1 MKMTLG
7 AFIAHLRKEKELT
20 QKQLSEILGVSDKTV
35 SHWEREESAP
45 DISILPFLAGTL
57 GITVDEL
64 LAGERRAAD
73 IPINTTPEFI
83 PSTVTD
89 KIKNGYNMFKIANVI
104 SAAIS
109 LFSTIICSGALYFYR
124 FMTLDSTANYFS
136 FLSTVVA
143 VFVSAVLT
151 VIFNLIFTTKLD
163 NTSDEHNRYRFI
175 ANRISTLNIYLG
187 IVCIS
192 ANLVFSGRYGFIF
205 IAMTMALCLILEFAL
220 KNNALSINKAFE
232 NERKKTIYF
241 LRKSCA
247 TLCAILVIIGSCGHF
262 YISEIWYP
270 SEVAKVIY
278 STDEFK
284 EYMETP
290 VLKPEDIYIA
300 EEATTATAPPTT
312 APAISPE
319 MQSPVVTITP
329 NQNTDNTKT
338 ETVYDNNGNEV
349 VTFIYANKA
358 VYDYAYNHEEHSF
371 HIITYGSK
379 SRAEAID
386 RFRHYDLD
394 FLMPLYYA
402 VAIAISLIVYKK
414 KKNNI

>member
-7 AFIAHLRKEKELT
+7 AFIAHLRKEKGLT

-45 DISILPFLAGTL
+45 DISILPLLANTL

-64 LAGERRAAD
+64 LAGEKRATE
-73 IPINTTPEFI
+73 IPVSATPDFI
-83 PSTVTD
+83 PSPVTD
-89 KIKNGYNMFKIANVI
+89 KIKNGYRMFKIANVI

-109 LFSTIICSGALYFYR
+109 LFSTIISSGILYFYR
-124 FMTLDSTANYFS
+124 FMTLDSSADYFS
-136 FLSTVVA
+136 FFSTVISVLA
-143 VFVSAVLT
+143 SAVLT

-175 ANRISTLNIYLG
+175 ANRISTLNIYFG

-192 ANLVFSGRYGFIF
+192 ANLVFTGSYEFIF
-205 IAMTMALCLILEFAL
+205 VAIAMVLCLILEFAL

-300 EEATTATAPPTT
+300 EEATTVTAPPTT
-312 APAISPE
+312 APATSPE
-319 MQSPVVTITP
+319 IQSPVVTIIP

-349 VTFIYANKA
+349 VTFTYANKA

-386 RFRHYDLD
+386 RFRHYTLD

-414 KKNNI
+414 RKNNI

>member
-7 AFIAHLRKEKELT
+7 AFIAHLRKEKALT

-45 DISILPFLAGTL
+45 DISILPLLADTL
-57 GITVDEL
+57 GVTVDEL
-64 LAGERRAAD
+64 LAGERK
-73 IPINTTPEFI
+73 TTETPVITIPEFI
-83 PSTVTD
+83 PNPVTD
-89 KIKNGYNMFKIANVI
+89 KIKNGYRMFKIANVI
-104 SAAIS
+104 AAAIS
-109 LFSTIICSGALYFYR
+109 LFSTIISSGALYFYR
-124 FMTLDSTANYFS
+124 FMTRNATSNYFS
-136 FLSTVVA
+136 LLSTVIS

-205 IAMTMALCLILEFAL
+205 VAIAMVLCLILELAL
-220 KNNALSINKAFE
+220 KNNALSIDKAFE
-232 NERKKTIYF
+232 NDNKKTIYF

-262 YISEIWYP
+262 YVSEIWYP
-270 SEVAKVIY
+270 SEVDKVIY
-278 STDEFK
+278 SADEFK

-290 VLKPEDIYIA
+290 TFKPEDIYIV
-300 EEATTATAPPTT
+300 EEMTTAPPTT

-319 MQSPVVTITP
+319 IQSPVVTITP
-329 NQNTDNTKT
+329 NQNTDNLKT

-349 VTFIYANKA
+349 VTFTYANKA

-386 RFRHYDLD
+386 RFRHYNLD

-402 VAIAISLIVYKK
+402 IAIAISLIVYKK

>member
-73 IPINTTPEFI
+73 IPVNTTPEFI

-124 FMTLDSTANYFS
+124 FMTFDSSANYFS
-136 FLSTVVA
+136 FLSTVVS

-205 IAMTMALCLILEFAL
+205 IAITMALCLILEFAL
-220 KNNALSINKAFE
+220 KNNALSVNKAFE

-338 ETVYDNNGNEV
+338 ESVYDNNGNEV

-358 VYDYAYNHEEHSF
+358 VYNYAYNHETHSF

-386 RFRHYDLD
+386 RFRHYTLD